1 MAELLEVTRLV
12 QDTYTKIWRDW
23 YASRPDCVPATV
35 TVDLDCTS
43 DGYGHDLNR
52 IIISLGD
59 ANLDDWDILDVVG
72 WPAWKIQ
79 LIHEMLHEYE
89 RKVLTAP
96 SESGRALF
104 AARPHPF
111 WGPGHEAL
119 FYTAI
124 CDRAQY
130 FRVTPEQFIGHL

>member
-12 QDTYTKIWRDW
+12 QNTYSKIWHDW
-23 YASRPDCVPATV
+23 YDNQSNCVPANV

-43 DGYGHDLNR
+43 AGYGHDLNR
-52 IIISLGD
+52 IIISFGD
-59 ANLDDWDILDVVG
+59 GNLDDYDILDADG
-72 WPAWKIQ
+72 WPTWKTQ

-96 SESGRALF
+96 SEDGRALF
-104 AARPHPF
+104 ARHPHPM
-111 WGPGHEAL
+111 WGDGHEEL

-124 CDRAQY
+124 CDKAPY
-130 FRVTPEQFIGHL
+130 FGDSPVRFMSHL